1 MNFPLSPTTINR
13 RAFLGGAGL
22 SLGSAALNMLMA
34 NNSTTPR
41 YLLPKGPGQAGDL
54 SVHGGGPLAPG
65 NF

>member
-1 MNFPLSPTTINR
+1 MNIPLSPTTINR

-34 NNSTTPR
+34 NNSTKPR
-41 YLLPKGPGQAGDL
+41 YLY
-54 SVHGGGPLAPG
+54 GGGTLAPG